1 MELHLRNHRNGKL
14 VLHFIE
20 YPHELEQDTEQEVS
34 CYGLKKKD
42 KSRSDTNKK
51 GELEVN
57 EAKKTLNTFVSV
69 LK

>member
-1 MELHLRNHRNGKL
+1 M
-14 VLHFIE
+14 LHFIE
-20 YPHELEQDTEQEVS
+20 YPYKLEQDTEQKVS
-34 CYGLKKKD
+34 FYGLKKKKKKD
-42 KSRSDTNKK
+42 KSRSNTKKK